1 MKTHLFL
8 HFFRAAAVV
17 TLLSFPAFAADTS
30 PTTITPPVTVEELI
44 KKGAEFDDR
53 FDAKDALQ
61 YYDEAEKLDPKNAD
75 LLVRIARQY
84 RYMLADASSKTEKLR
99 LGHIAL
105 GYSER
110 AAAAGPKNPEAQLA
124 VAITLGKMLP
134 YMNNKDQV
142 EATPRI
148 KESVDSA
155 LALDPRD
162 DTAWDILGRW
172 NRVLADIS
180 GLKRIL
186 AGAVYGKLPKGSNEA
201 AEACLKKAIA
211 IDPHRLMHYVELGRV
226 YAQMGRKD
234 EARRC
239 IDKGLSMPNRE
250 KDDPETKERGRQA
263 LAKLK

>member
-1 MKTHLFL
+1 MNTRLFL
-8 HFFRAAAVV
+8 HFFRAAGVA
-17 TLLSFPAFAADTS
+17 LLSFPAFAADPS
-30 PTTITPPVTVEELI
+30 PATVTPPATAEELI

-61 YYDEAEKLDPKNAD
+61 YYDQAEKLDPKNAEV
-75 LLVRIARQY
+75 LLRIARQY
-84 RYMLADASSKTEKLR
+84 RYMLADASSKAEKLR

-110 AAAAGPKNPEAQLA
+110 AAAAGPKDPEAQLSI
-124 VAITLGKMLP
+124 AITLGKMLP
-134 YMNNKDQV
+134 YMNSKDQV
-142 EATPRI
+142 AATPRI
-148 KESVDSA
+148 KESVDKA

-180 GLKRIL
+180 GLKRLL
-186 AGAVYGKLPKGSNEA
+186 AGAVYGKLPKGSNEE
-201 AEACLKKAIA
+201 AEACLHKAIA
-211 IDPHRLMHYVELGRV
+211 LNPHRLMHYVELGRV

-234 EARRC
+234 DARRC
-239 IDKGLSMPNRE
+239 IDKALSMPNRE
-250 KDDPETKERGRQA
+250 KDDPETKERGREA

>member
-1 MKTHLFL
+1 MKTRLLL
-8 HFFRAAAVV
+8 HFFRAAAVA
-17 TLLSFPAFAADTS
+17 LLSFPAFAADTP
-30 PTTITPPVTVEELI
+30 PTAVTPPATVDELI
-44 KKGAEFDDR
+44 TKGAEFDDR
-53 FDAKDALQ
+53 FDTKDALQ
-61 YYDEAEKLDPKNAD
+61 YYDQAEKLDPKNAD

-84 RYMLADASSKTEKLR
+84 RYMLSDASSKVEKLR
-99 LGHIAL
+99 LGHIAF

-110 AAAAGPKNPEAQLA
+110 AAAAGPKNPEAQLSI
-124 VAITLGKMLP
+124 AITLGKMLP
-134 YMNNKDQV
+134 YMGSKDQV

-148 KESVDSA
+148 KESVDKA

-162 DTAWDILGRW
+162 DTAWNILGRW

-226 YAQMGRKD
+226 YVQMGRKD
-234 EARRC
+234 DARRC
-239 IDKGLSMPNRE
+239 TWQR
-250 KDDPETKERGRQA
+250 
-263 LAKLK
+263 